1 MGSLIRI
8 EGVLTAISLQQC
20 PQVHAN
26 TSANEY
32 KQPKVTEQR
41 GIESQVDPEIPLDSG
56 RNSGEAWNKEVQDRG
71 FSVRDWLNW

>member
-8 EGVLTAISLQQC
+8 EGILTAISLQQC

-26 TSANEY
+26 TSANEH

-41 GIESQVDPEIPLDSG
+41 NIDSQVDVEIPLDGG

-71 FSVRDWLNW
+71 FSVRDRLN